1 MDVVINI
8 DASID
13 RLRTSLR
20 DAREEARRTKQ
31 AIESDPIRITATGR
45 GGLGGGGLGGGGG
58 YVGAGATSFSGAA
71 GGFPLIT
78 ASGAR
83 AGLGGGGG
91 YVGLRPGVGGGGSQQ
106 LGGSASEIAA
116 EAAAF
121 GIAAEDR
128 RRFAAT
134 ARPGSIAAASGG
146 GLSAGGILNTAVR
159 GALVVQ
165 GIRGAVAFGRGLSRL
180 RSGNL
185 DDNLAGIDD
194 IGSVP
199 LLGDVA
205 REISETV
212 TGTSTRQIREGL
224 AASEA
229 GLNRFRQITVERQRT
244 EASARFEAR
253 RAEAGNLQGAARQRA
268 EAEIE
273 RDVTFADIDSRL
285 ANKSISAETAS
296 RIKRAAT
303 AKLQSVLVSLED
315 AAFDASAAV
324 ADEIAASE
332 AGADGNRRAA
342 GRVELAAGLERR
354 LREARRNNPEL
365 VPVIEKANAA
375 ALANFDKQNTAEAGL
390 AAGGRAD
397 RVAAAEV
404 SASVAVLRAK
414 GENLRAEREEFERTS
429 ELKIAAAEREAEALK
444 DIDRERSEA
453 AKAEAKALRIEAG
466 GQRAAFEIA
475 VQRQTAD
482 ANAEA
487 RFIRIGTNQG
497 QLSEQ
502 IARIGRDTTEA
513 IRGAAGSPELAKA
526 RGEVGIAQLERIARQ
541 LDEAVAG
548 TQASVSTRGSFLS
561 AQVGGLND
569 PNRETVATLKNDIAG
584 LLREIA
590 QNTKA
595 GGAGAVAQ

>member
-13 RLRTSLR
+13 RLKSSLR
-20 DAREEARRTKQ
+20 DVREEARRTKQ
-31 AIESDPIRITATGR
+31 AIENDPIRINATGR
-45 GGLGGGGLGGGGG
+45 GGLGGGGLGGGGE
-58 YVGAGATSFSGAA
+58 YVGATSFSGAA

-83 AGLGGGGG
+83 AGLGSGGG
-91 YVGLRPGVGGGGSQQ
+91 YVGVRPSVGGGGSQQ

-121 GIAAEDR
+121 GIAAEGR
-128 RRFAAT
+128 RRFAAM

-165 GIRGAVAFGRGLSRL
+165 AIRGAVAFGRGLSRL
-180 RSGNL
+180 RSSNL

-194 IGSVP
+194 VGSVP

-224 AASEA
+224 ASSAA
-229 GLNRFRQITVERQRT
+229 GLSRFQQIVAERQRT

-273 RDVTFADIDSRL
+273 RDVTFADVDSRL

-324 ADEIAASE
+324 ADEIAVSE
-332 AGADGNRRAA
+332 AGAGGNTRSA
-342 GRVELAAGLERR
+342 GRVELQGRLEQR

-365 VPVIEKANAA
+365 VPVIERANAA
-375 ALANFDKQNTAEAGL
+375 ALGDFDRRNTAEAGL

-475 VQRQTAD
+475 IQRQAAD
-482 ANAEA
+482 ASAEA

-502 IARIGRDTTEA
+502 VARIGRDTLEA
-513 IRGAAGSPELAKA
+513 VRAAAGSPELAQA

-548 TQASVSTRGSFLS
+548 TQAQVSTRGSFLS

-569 PNRETVATLKNDIAG
+569 PNRETVATLKNDIATV
-584 LLREIA
+584 LKQIEA
-590 QNTKA
+590 NTRDA
-595 GGAGAVAQ
+595 GGAKAG